1 MRVTKVTKRGKN
13 TQIRATEKSAAMLR
27 KLSKDLYSQYE
38 DEHTRHGLKTPS
50 SRLAIDW
57 LIYEACKAGIGAW
70 PELTE
75 KNNLFMMITTDDKEE

>member
-1 MRVTKVTKRGKN
+1 MTKETKRGKN
-13 TQIRATEKSAAMLR
+13 TQIRATEKSAAMIR
-27 KLSKDLYSQYE
+27 KLSKDLYDKYE
-38 DEHTRHGLKTPS
+38 DEHIRHGLKTPS

-75 KNNLFMMITTDDKEE
+75 KNNLFMLITADNKEE

>member
-1 MRVTKVTKRGKN
+1 MTKVTKRGKN

-50 SRLAIDW
+50 SRVAIDY
-57 LIYEACKAGIGAW
+57 LIYEASKAGIGTW

-75 KNNLFMMITTDDKEE
+75 KNNLWMMICNSNKEE

>member
-1 MRVTKVTKRGKN
+1 MTKATKRGKN

-27 KLSKDLYSQYE
+27 KLSKDLYNRYE
-38 DEHTRHGLKTPS
+38 DEHMRHGLKTPS

-57 LIYEACKAGIGAW
+57 LIYEAAKAGIGAW

-75 KNNLFMMITTDDKEE
+75 KNNLFMMITADDKEE